1 MLRGYQLLHVRYTG
15 YASMR
20 MDISIDIYVKSV
32 DMDMDVDVRFHIR
45 GNPGNQASTLRL
57 SVW

>member
-1 MLRGYQLLHVRYTG
+1 MHMDV
-15 YASMR
+15 S
-20 MDISIDIYVKSV
+20 MDIHVKFV
-32 DMDMDVDVRFHIR
+32 DMDMDVDVRIYIR